1 MKTAANGQRIYT
13 NNLHRCAAINSHR
26 IRSTQDKGQ
35 CQGEQLNFPPT
46 NFKFLRHVFAPSRH
60 RIEYAW
66 NNWIEKMKGKIWKMA
81 FTRSEIKSPL
91 NLNIKKLNCH
101 FLPPPPP
108 PHVISYY
115 SSSWMAS
122 LRKLFGNCAN
132 TIYIKSSAFQIF
144 LWHKKFFFTKHS
156 ACVVLCRSNMN
167 KNFDKKGEQNTF
179 LKHFPRKFNFCYKAL
194 RHAHT

>member
-91 NLNIKKLNCH
+91 NLNIKKLNCN
-101 FLPPPPP
+101 FPRPPPPP
-108 PHVISYY
+108 PCYKLLFKFLNGF
-115 SSSWMAS
+115 SSETFWK
-122 LRKLFGNCAN
+122 LRQYN
-132 TIYIKSSAFQIF
+132 IYQVFRVSNFPLTQEV
-144 LWHKKFFFTKHS
+144 FFYQ
-156 ACVVLCRSNMN
+156 ALGLCRPLS
-167 KNFDKKGEQNTF
+167 K
-179 LKHFPRKFNFCYKAL
+179 
-194 RHAHT
+194 